1 VPKIVDHDARRR
13 ELVRAAWRVVGRDGL
28 DGLTTR
34 AVAREAGWSTGVLAH
49 YFDNREELL
58 LAAFRLVFDEAMQR
72 MQDTLAAHS
81 DPMRAL
87 TNALLEAVPLTTRQH
102 TEAIVWFTFLGLA
115 AGQPTLHAEAQTRYG
130 LWLDL
135 IEHAVQAVVP
145 DRGSTE
151 TRRIARLLVS
161 HVDGLTIQAIFDSHG
176 LPIPQLEIELR
187 ESIRVTLAAA
197 ASPRSSETEEAHD
210 AEAHRGPV
218 SGRRGAGRRPC
229 HENTPEPEPG
239 DESP

>member
-1 VPKIVDHDARRR
+1 MPKIVDHDARRR

-58 LAAFRLVFDEAMQR
+58 LAAFRLVFEEAMQR
-72 MQDTLAAHS
+72 MQDALAAEP

-87 TNALLEAVPLTTRQH
+87 TNALLEAIPLTTRQR

-115 AGQPTLHAEAQTRYG
+115 AGQPALHAEAQARYG

-135 IEHAVQAVVP
+135 IEQAVQAVFP
-145 DRGSTE
+145 DRQSTE
-151 TRRIARLLVS
+151 ARRIARMLVS
-161 HVDGLTIQAIFDSHG
+161 HVDGLTVQAIFDAQG

-187 ESIRVTLAAA
+187 ESIRVTLANAT
-197 ASPRSSETEEAHD
+197 SPDGPETVHLDSTSSVLAECEAN
-210 AEAHRGPV
+210 AK
-218 SGRRGAGRRPC
+218 
-229 HENTPEPEPG
+229 
-239 DESP
+239 